1 MKTRSATVL
10 AALALALGAGM
21 AHAADAA
28 GKTASP
34 KGYYKWTCQDFLDL
48 DESFKPKV
56 VYWAEG
62 FNNKGKPDAAMVDVQ
77 GVEKIIPVVVDQCK
91 LKPTEKLMKIMKS
104 AKMTA
109 GH

>member
-1 MKTRSATVL
+1 
-10 AALALALGAGM
+10 
-21 AHAADAA
+21 
-28 GKTASP
+28 
-34 KGYYKWTCQDFLDL
+34 
-48 DESFKPKV
+48 
-56 VYWAEG
+56 
-62 FNNKGKPDAAMVDVQ
+62 MVDVQ